1 MLGFAWDRYAPGDLA
16 GDALRDRQWDAV
28 IVGAGMGGGF
38 AGLRLAQ
45 AGKSVLFLERG
56 DAPFG
61 APGVRIGRLQ
71 RLLSDQHRV
80 DTLRRRG
87 RWDKRV
93 RFRIDGRDWIQQVP
107 VGNGPGGS
115 SAIYSAAVERYMRLD
130 FTGEHG
136 AGGRLGELANTWPID
151 YDDFLPYYRAVEAML
166 GPCGTPDPCDPDDD
180 CVLAPPPPLAARDA
194 WLADRF
200 ADAGLTPYRVH
211 VAVEN
216 RAGCTQCLG
225 VLCARLCKSDGAS
238 RGVIPA
244 LVNHGAKI
252 ALRCEVDRL
261 ELDGDR
267 VVGVRARHDGRDVL
281 VRAGTVI
288 LAAGAYV
295 TPQVLLRSTSAEHPR
310 GAGNDRDL
318 VGRGLMFHADQI
330 FAVWAPRKQST
341 NGPVKTFASKQLYV
355 DNGQRLGS
363 VQALS
368 GQVEVMHIQEYIR
381 NMLPVMSV
389 PVLDLAVRVVC
400 RLVALVA
407 AQIFAGAV
415 LFTTK
420 TEDYAFA
427 ENRMVPDPQSPAGV
441 AVHYTFTEELAV
453 RARAIRMTVR
463 QRLRAA
469 GVRVLFLSR
478 LRTVNFGHA
487 AGTCRMGA
495 TPDQGVVDPAGRV
508 WSVANLYIADASVL
522 PTSSG
527 MNPSLTVAACALHTA
542 DAILATQGRA
552 QVDQA
557 LGRGPTAD
565 RVIMTDSAR
574 AR

>member
-1 MLGFAWDRYAPGDLA
+1 MLGFAWDRYAP
-16 GDALRDRQWDAV
+16 DALADCDREWDVA

-56 DAPFG
+56 EAPFTAAG
-61 APGVRIGRLQ
+61 GRIGRLQ
-71 RLLSDQHRV
+71 RLLSDQHRI
-80 DTLRRRG
+80 DAMRRRG

-93 RFRIDGRDWIQQVP
+93 RFHINGRHWIQPVP
-107 VGNGPGGS
+107 VGSGPGGS
-115 SAIYSAAVERYMRLD
+115 SAIYSAAVERYMRVD

-136 AGGRLGELANTWPID
+136 AGGQQGEMSNTWPIA

-166 GPCGTPDPCDPDDD
+166 RPCGSPDPCDPDDD
-180 CVLAPPPPLAARDA
+180 CVLLPPPPLSDRDV
-194 WLADRF
+194 WLSDRF
-200 ADAGLTPYRVH
+200 AAAGLTPYRVH

-225 VLCARLCKSDGAS
+225 ELCARLCKSDGAS

-267 VVGVRARHDGRDVL
+267 VVGVHARHAGNDVL
-281 VRAGTVI
+281 VRAKTVI
-288 LAAGAYV
+288 LAAGAYIS
-295 TPQVLLRSTSAEHPR
+295 PMVLLRSTSAGHPR

-330 FAVWAPRKQST
+330 FAVWAPRGQST

-355 DNGQRLGS
+355 AGGQRLGS

-368 GQVEVMHIQEYIR
+368 GQVDVVHIQEYIR
-381 NMLPVMSV
+381 NMV
-389 PVLDLAVRVVC
+389 PVTTQPVLNLAIRVVC

-427 ENRMVPDPQSPAGV
+427 ENRMVPDAQSPGGV
-441 AVHYTFTEELAV
+441 AVHYRFTDELAT
-453 RARAIRMTVR
+453 RARAIRVTVR

-487 AGTCRMGA
+487 AGTCRMAA
-495 TPDQGVVDPAGRV
+495 TPEAGVVDPAGRV
-508 WSVANLYIADASVL
+508 WSIENLYVADASVL

-527 MNPSLTVAACALHTA
+527 MNPSLTLAACALRTA
-542 DAILATQGRA
+542 DAILECERQMQPDRA
-552 QVDQA
+552 QH
-557 LGRGPTAD
+557 RGPAAD
-565 RVIMTDSAR
+565 RVIVTDDVR
-574 AR
+574 AV